1 MTFPCLTQQLEKDG
15 WGSTAAVA
23 KLNPWCLFI
32 VPSVLLALYLEAYIT
47 SVTMTA
53 SPQLPPSPLPPC
65 SPSPRMD
72 HIFIPLTNPTDL
84 AAGFFYAVLQSA
96 AAESDVRR
104 EAAAARNVTLKEE
117 QSSQHCPRCLHL
129 CELVRSRVESC
140 FLSFCISSI

>member
-1 MTFPCLTQQLEKDG
+1 MTFPCLPPQLEKDG
-15 WGSTAAVA
+15 WGSTAAVG

-32 VPSVLLALYLEAYIT
+32 VPSVLQALYLEAYIT
-47 SVTMTA
+47 LVMMTA

-84 AAGFFYAVLQSA
+84 AAGFFYSVLLSA
-96 AAESDVRR
+96 AAEGDLRR

-117 QSSQHCPRCLHL
+117 QSSQHCSHCLHL

-140 FLSFCISSI
+140 FLSFFISSI